1 MASPLRAPLLL
12 MAVLALASASTPKQS
27 PRLLGGLQEANVNEE
42 GVQRAVDFAISEY
55 NKGSND
61 AYHSRAMQV
70 LRARKQIVAGV
81 NYYLDVMV
89 GRTTCTKSQPNLA
102 ECPFHDQPHLMR
114 VNHERN
120 EVPAD
125 GKLAALEE
133 LLQPLFSFFTQL
145 HHGDDG
151 AEKREINE

>member
-12 MAVLALASASTPKQS
+12 MAILALASAATPKQS

-114 VNHERN
+114 KTLCSFQIYT
-120 EVPAD
+120 VPWEGTHSLTKSSCKTA
-125 GKLAALEE
+125 
-133 LLQPLFSFFTQL
+133 
-145 HHGDDG
+145 
-151 AEKREINE
+151 